1 MGGKNAL
8 VRRAGEYLAKG
19 PSPARELTDELAEGA
34 NNGLNRLEIQGK
46 NILKILS
53 VGVVVSL

>member
-1 MGGKNAL
+1 
-8 VRRAGEYLAKG
+8 LAKG

-53 VGVVVSL
+53 VGVERWFRFRNSRTWS